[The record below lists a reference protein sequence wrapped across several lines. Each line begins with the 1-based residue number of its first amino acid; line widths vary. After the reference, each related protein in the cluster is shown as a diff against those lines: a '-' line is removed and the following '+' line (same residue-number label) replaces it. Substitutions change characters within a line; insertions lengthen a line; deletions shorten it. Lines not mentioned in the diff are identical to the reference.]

1 MGHNP
6 PLSKEEKNFVAMMN
20 DIFDRQ
26 TKEAMKNVPKVMK
39 GEEIEMFDSKR
50 WIFEVA
56 QLTTDLRF
64 RPFKRGGDLA
74 VAELFRMQKTF
85 GVAEWIEA
93 PEVLEALNQENFEF
107 ARRINDTTANDLRAA
122 LSEGMK
128 AGETVSQIKK
138 RVEGVNANW
147 KKGKRSMMIART
159 ETARASTQG
168 QIQAWKQSGIV
179 TEKKWSAAGDACP
192 FCAEM
197 NGKIISIESSFFG
210 EGDSLSA
217 DVGGGRTGTMKMG
230 YGEVS
235 GPPLHPN
242 CRCSIVA
249 NIQTAGGIPIG
260 AEVVKPSKP
269 VAPTA
274 TSPAMEKLI
283 LEEYRT
289 SGWEKSKDMGE
300 IRSQFKKYGISVIT
314 PIFEHEEISSLSVK
328 AMNDIG
334 EELALMKQRFPSF
347 FKQVQKREFRLRGTE
362 GLVLEE
368 GRKNAGTFNSLLGD
382 MQLSFSK
389 TNTPKNLGSKLT
401 LGSDKW
407 SSVGVRGWRGVF
419 RHEYGHVVDQ
429 ASAASLYN
437 VPIRKA
443 LEEQGIIFGTETGKR
458 EIKSIIGNYAA
469 TNSEEFAAEVFM
481 IWTDPRY
488 ELGQL
493 PQWLEKVLSK
503 AIGEMI

>member
-1 MGHNP
+1 MKKLFNMRTKAKAPPPMGHNP

-249 NIQTAGGIPIG
+249 HI
-260 AEVVKPSKP
+260 
-269 VAPTA
+269 
-274 TSPAMEKLI
+274 
-283 LEEYRT
+283 
-289 SGWEKSKDMGE
+289 
-300 IRSQFKKYGISVIT
+300 
-314 PIFEHEEISSLSVK
+314 
-328 AMNDIG
+328 
-334 EELALMKQRFPSF
+334 
-347 FKQVQKREFRLRGTE
+347 
-362 GLVLEE
+362 
-368 GRKNAGTFNSLLGD
+368 
-382 MQLSFSK
+382 
-389 TNTPKNLGSKLT
+389 
-401 LGSDKW
+401 
-407 SSVGVRGWRGVF
+407 
-419 RHEYGHVVDQ
+419 VVDQ
-429 ASAASLYN
+429 A
-437 VPIRKA
+437 PEFIRPPDSMMRPKPA
-443 LEEQGIIFGTETGKR
+443 EVKPMSSVKEMIHKYPGLKKVKVIETPSFEDSMLGRYDGKGIIYLNKKEAQVPFRKIADAKDGTPPFNRFRGK
-458 EIKSIIGNYAA
+458 EATLTHEYAH
-469 TNSEEFAAEVFM
+469 VL
-481 IWTDPRY
+481 DY
-488 ELGQL
+488 ELGGGVGEGIKISDSAKWKKGFDKYLISYLDHPRGGQVISRYSRSNQAEL
-493 PQWLEKVLSK
+493 FAEVVTAYTKDPVWLREINPDMFDLVESTLKG
-503 AIGEMI
+503 AP